1 MNEGMLFRKCSYGFV
16 LHKDVSEFGCG
27 SRAVLDSSSDLSLPS
42 SEPITKLWVFAFSLS
57 FLSYKPGLGSEVR
70 T

>member
-1 MNEGMLFRKCSYGFV
+1 M
-16 LHKDVSEFGCG
+16 SECY
-27 SRAVLDSSSDLSLPS
+27 SASVHMDSSCTRMFLSLAVDLGLSWIPVLISLPS
-42 SEPITKLWVFAFSLS
+42 SEPITKLWVFVFCLS